1 MGILL
6 GLADA
11 LNGPEVVTVP
21 EHGKNR
27 LQAARRQA
35 DRRQADRRQADRRGA
50 DRRGADPPPAA
61 PARGT
66 PPTATRVLAALYG
79 PTSSG
84 KTAMAVQVARRIEDD
99 LGRGVVIISADSRQV
114 YRYMDIGTS
123 KTTAGEMG
131 GIRHEML
138 DVAEPVRKFELE
150 EYAGLARRHISA
162 AFAAGLVPFVVGGT
176 GVYLS
181 AVLGG
186 WDVDRV
192 GAARAS
198 LRRDF
203 PRSAAG
209 DAYATLRRLSPARA
223 ARVHPSNY
231 EAIINALAAVMA
243 ESRPSGRAQADGT
256 GPADPGGPVGPDGP
270 VGPGS
275 TGGPVGPRG
284 PVGPADPGG
293 PVGPGGPAG
302 VTAAVVLGLDPGA
315 RVLDR
320 RVADTYDGQ
329 VERGLFEEVKSLA
342 ARYDLDREMRQRGRA
357 SQNQVLHTHGYRE
370 YFEVAAARGKPVA
383 NLSGPELAE
392 VRSQVVERIRRHTR
406 RQRGWFG
413 KLPGTRMA
421 GSADEAVALLR
432 RPLGA
437 GR

>member
-1 MGILL
+1 M
-6 GLADA
+6 
-11 LNGPEVVTVP
+11 GPEVVTVP
-21 EHGKNR
+21 EHGKSR
-27 LQAARRQA
+27 LQAARS
-35 DRRQADRRQADRRGA
+35 
-50 DRRGADPPPAA
+50 PVA
-61 PARGT
+61 PHPVASLL
-66 PPTATRVLAALYG
+66 VALYG

-84 KTAMAVQVARRIEDD
+84 KTALAVRVARRIEGD

-114 YRYMDIGTS
+114 YRYLDIGTS
-123 KTTAGEMG
+123 KTTTEEMG
-131 GIRHEML
+131 GIKHEML

-150 EYAGLARRHISA
+150 QYAGLARRHISA
-162 AFAAGLVPFVVGGT
+162 AFAAGQVPFVVGGT

-192 GAARAS
+192 GAARAA

-209 DAYATLRRLSPARA
+209 DAYATLRRLNPARA
-223 ARVHPSNY
+223 ARVHPNNY
-231 EAIINALAAVMA
+231 AAIINALAAVMA
-243 ESRPSGRAQADGT
+243 ESGASGQPREGGP
-256 GPADPGGPVGPDGP
+256 GPADPGK
-270 VGPGS
+270 
-275 TGGPVGPRG
+275 TA
-284 PVGPADPGG
+284 GPA
-293 PVGPGGPAG
+293 
-302 VTAAVVLGLDPGA
+302 TTVVLGLDPGA
-315 RVLDR
+315 QVLDR

-329 VERGLFEEVKSLA
+329 VERGLYDEIKSLA
-342 ARYDLDREMRQRGRA
+342 ARYGLDREMRQRGRD

-383 NLSGPELAE
+383 SLSGPDLAE
-392 VRSQVVERIRRHTR
+392 VRSQVIERIRRHTR

-421 GSADEAVALLR
+421 GSADQALALLR

>member
-1 MGILL
+1 
-6 GLADA
+6 
-11 LNGPEVVTVP
+11 VP

-27 LQAARRQA
+27 LQAAPPLA
-35 DRRQADRRQADRRGA
+35 A
-50 DRRGADPPPAA
+50 PPPDAPRLAA
-61 PARGT
+61 RLL
-66 PPTATRVLAALYG
+66 VALYG

-84 KTAMAVQVARRIEDD
+84 KTALAVRVARHIEDD

-123 KTTAGEMG
+123 KTTEEEMG

-209 DAYATLRRLSPARA
+209 DAYATLRRLNPARA
-223 ARVHPSNY
+223 ARVHPNNY

-243 ESRPSGRAQADGT
+243 ENGPSG
-256 GPADPGGPVGPDGP
+256 PGDASGK
-270 VGPGS
+270 
-275 TGGPVGPRG
+275 
-284 PVGPADPGG
+284 
-293 PVGPGGPAG
+293 AG
-302 VTAAVVLGLDPGA
+302 ATATLTLGLDPGA
-315 RVLDR
+315 RVLDQ

-329 VERGLFEEVKSLA
+329 VERGLFDEIKGLA
-342 ARYDLDREMRQRGRA
+342 ARYDLDREVRQRGRD
-357 SQNQVLHTHGYRE
+357 SHNQVLHTHGYRE
-370 YFEVAAARGKPVA
+370 YFELAAARGKPVA

-392 VRSQVVERIRRHTR
+392 VRSQVIERIRRHTR

-421 GSADEAVALLR
+421 GSADQAFALLR

>member
-1 MGILL
+1 
-6 GLADA
+6 
-11 LNGPEVVTVP
+11 VP

-27 LQAARRQA
+27 LQDARL
-35 DRRQADRRQADRRGA
+35 
-50 DRRGADPPPAA
+50 PAA
-61 PARGT
+61 PSPVAPSLGAPSLGAPSLGAPSLGGT
-66 PPTATRVLAALYG
+66 VLVALYG
-79 PTSSG
+79 PTSAG
-84 KTAMAVQVARRIEDD
+84 KTAMAVQAARRVEAD
-99 LGRGVVIISADSRQV
+99 LGRGMVIISADSRQV

-123 KTTAGEMG
+123 KTTDEEMG

-150 EYAGLARRHISA
+150 EYAALARGHISA
-162 AFAAGLVPFVVGGT
+162 ALAAGLVPFVVGGT
-176 GVYLS
+176 GIYLS

-209 DAYATLRRLSPARA
+209 DAYATLRRLNPARA
-223 ARVHPSNY
+223 TRVHPNNY

-243 ESRPSGRAQADGT
+243 ETGPSGQTRGGGT
-256 GPADPGGPVGPDGP
+256 GPAGPDE
-270 VGPGS
+270 
-275 TGGPVGPRG
+275 
-284 PVGPADPGG
+284 A
-293 PVGPGGPAG
+293 AG
-302 VTAAVVLGLDPGA
+302 ATATVVLGLDPGA

-320 RVADTYDGQ
+320 RVAGTYHGQ
-329 VERGLFEEVKSLA
+329 VERGLFDEIKSLA
-342 ARYDLDREMRQRGRA
+342 ARYGLDREMRQRGRD

-383 NLSGPELAE
+383 NLSGPDLAE
-392 VRSQVVERIRRHTR
+392 VRSQVIERIRRHTR

-413 KLPGTRMA
+413 KLPGTQMVS
-421 GSADEAVALLR
+421 SADQAFALLR
-432 RPLGA
+432 QPLGA